1 MRDSEPELV
10 RPLLGEEP
18 PIILTPPPGPESR
31 SWQVRHQHVAAP
43 MGPIPEPGAPVGIV
57 YATAQGSN
65 VVDVDG
71 NRYVDLAAGFGAAL
85 LGHRHP
91 HIVRVLGIQ
100 SERLWQ
106 ALGDVYPSDAKIGLC
121 ERLAALYPERGAR
134 VVLGQSGADAV
145 TAALKTCLLATGKP
159 GVLAFGGSYHGLSYA
174 PLAASS
180 LRASYSEPFASQ
192 LNPHVRFIDYPAS
205 RAELDESLSHA
216 RRLLG
221 EGTIGAVLVE
231 PILGRGG
238 VVVPPAEFL
247 GELAKLARER
257 GALLVA
263 DEIWTGLGRA
273 GHLLF
278 STANGVVPDLVCLGK
293 GLGGGLPMSALVGRG
308 DVMSAWRR
316 EQEVVH
322 TSTFAGAPLAAATS
336 VATLDVL
343 SRAELPARSA
353 ELGDRLRHSLA
364 EAAARVSGAIVV
376 RGAGLMVGVDLA
388 LGQGAAWRLQQA
400 LLSRGYLTTTGGGRR
415 EVLVLT
421 PPLTIDERL
430 LTGFAGAFAD
440 SLRALFGG

>member
-18 PIILTPPPGPESR
+18 PTILTPPPGPESR
-31 SWQVRHQHVAAP
+31 SWQIRNQHVSAP
-43 MGPIPEPGAPVGIV
+43 MGPIPEPGAPRGIV
-57 YATAQGSN
+57 YSTAQGSN

-91 HIVRVLGIQ
+91 HIARVLGIQ
-100 SERLWQ
+100 SDRLWQ
-106 ALGDVYPSDAKIGLC
+106 ALGDVYPSDAKIALC
-121 ERLAALYPERGAR
+121 EKLAALYPERGAM

-180 LRASYSEPFASQ
+180 LRASYLEPFSSQ
-192 LNPHVRFIDYPAS
+192 LNPHVRFVDYPGNA
-205 RAELDESLSHA
+205 RELDACLTIV

-221 EGTIGAVLVE
+221 DDAFGAILVE

-238 VVVPPAEFL
+238 VVVPPVEFM
-247 GELAKLARER
+247 GELSSLAREH

-273 GHLLF
+273 GRWLF
-278 STANGVVPDLVCLGK
+278 STAGAMVPDLVCLGK
-293 GLGGGLPMSALVGRG
+293 GLGGGLPMSALIGRA
-308 DVMSAWRR
+308 DTMASWRR

-322 TSTFAGAPLAAATS
+322 TSTFAGAPLAAATA

-343 SRAELPARSA
+343 SRAELPERAA
-353 ELGDRLRHSLA
+353 ELGGRFLRALSD
-364 EAAARVSGAIVV
+364 AASQVSPSVVV
-376 RGAGLMVGVDLA
+376 RGAGLMAGVDLA

-400 LLSRGYLTTTGGGRR
+400 LLARGYITTTGGGRR

-430 LTGFAGAFAD
+430 LFGFVDAFAE
-440 SLRALFGG
+440 SLSALFGG